1 MIPSTYDGPRNG
13 DYVTYVD
20 RLLRANPD
28 FRRTQ
33 NNIAGAFQSAAI
45 TPGVQAD
52 SPMAQLRNKLQQA
65 KDMAEQL
72 ERKKTAATLTPTLT
86 PTPARPQQRTVSAGR
101 PTQAPTMDEAKQ
113 RFRAIEREIESQK
126 SQAASNKGRAWVSPF
141 SLALIVGGAVISQFV
156 PGFGAVLSVM
166 GFMSLIGGVFS
177 KLKGK

>member
-1 MIPSTYDGPRNG
+1 
-13 DYVTYVD
+13 
-20 RLLRANPD
+20 
-28 FRRTQ
+28 
-33 NNIAGAFQSAAI
+33 
-45 TPGVQAD
+45 
-52 SPMAQLRNKLQQA
+52 
-65 KDMAEQL
+65 
-72 ERKKTAATLTPTLT
+72 
-86 PTPARPQQRTVSAGR
+86 
-101 PTQAPTMDEAKQ
+101 MDEAKQ